1 MKQENTVAA
10 FNKQTLNQH
19 AKRTNAFNVV
29 DSCGAYGCTQRVRGG
44 AYLVKCTLC
53 VHAQSHWQRRRK
65 KKERKVWKRLIAS
78 TVAILVDVTKLH
90 DRNAENAPL
99 SLTLLHSKRDYHSP
113 IRMEIQRLNR
123 RIYVAINVLFIV

>member
-1 MKQENTVAA
+1 MQRETYANGPLAYTHQDTRIFHTFISVHNPSLCTKVKQENTVAA

-53 VHAQSHWQRRRK
+53 VHAQSH
-65 KKERKVWKRLIAS
+65 
-78 TVAILVDVTKLH
+78 
-90 DRNAENAPL
+90 
-99 SLTLLHSKRDYHSP
+99 
-113 IRMEIQRLNR
+113 
-123 RIYVAINVLFIV
+123 